1 MFNTQKENFV
11 LSKIFNRNL
20 KEKKKTKY
28 RVNLQ
33 MRPPL
38 KKAMF
43 HLAWSPDSLPTS
55 EAIAPL
61 LEYLDMHLVVLNS
74 ALLIVN
80 FNRVLQDIWEVV
92 LAELSNQMDGN
103 AGVSRIFT
111 PLIYFCHY
119 KKKIVDNLVCQKL
132 QSTSY

>member
-1 MFNTQKENFV
+1 MSV
-11 LSKIFNRNL
+11 
-20 KEKKKTKY
+20 KKQFDITDC
-28 RVNLQ
+28 VNLQ

-74 ALLIVN
+74 ALLSVN

-103 AGVSRIFT
+103 AGVNET
-111 PLIYFCHY
+111 LI
-119 KKKIVDNLVCQKL
+119 L
-132 QSTSY
+132 

>member
-1 MFNTQKENFV
+1 
-11 LSKIFNRNL
+11 
-20 KEKKKTKY
+20 
-28 RVNLQ
+28 

-74 ALLIVN
+74 ALLSVN
-80 FNRVLQDIWEVV
+80 FQSSPSRHLGSGAGRIEQ
-92 LAELSNQMDGN
+92 SNGWKC
-103 AGVSRIFT
+103 GS
-111 PLIYFCHY
+111 
-119 KKKIVDNLVCQKL
+119 K
-132 QSTSY
+132 

>member
-1 MFNTQKENFV
+1 MNA
-11 LSKIFNRNL
+11 LSRCLFD
-20 KEKKKTKY
+20 
-28 RVNLQ
+28 LQ

-61 LEYLDMHLVVLNS
+61 FEYLDVHLVALNS
-74 ALLIVN
+74 TLLTVN

-92 LAELSNQMDGN
+92 LGELSNQMDGN
-103 AGVSRIFT
+103 AGVSEDCSTFIQYVLWSDVVKNKVNLT
-111 PLIYFCHY
+111 TINKQTKQKIY
-119 KKKIVDNLVCQKL
+119 IVFDYSFL
-132 QSTSY
+132 

>member
-1 MFNTQKENFV
+1 M
-11 LSKIFNRNL
+11 L
-20 KEKKKTKY
+20 KNNID
-28 RVNLQ
+28 VVDCINSQ

-74 ALLIVN
+74 ALLSVN

-103 AGVSRIFT
+103 AGVNAT
-111 PLIYFCHY
+111 LI
-119 KKKIVDNLVCQKL
+119 L
-132 QSTSY
+132 

>member
-1 MFNTQKENFV
+1 M
-11 LSKIFNRNL
+11 L
-20 KEKKKTKY
+20 KNNIDI
-28 RVNLQ
+28 VDCINSQ

-61 LEYLDMHLVVLNS
+61 LEYLDMHLVMLNS
-74 ALLIVN
+74 ALLSVN

-103 AGVSRIFT
+103 AGVNAT
-111 PLIYFCHY
+111 LI
-119 KKKIVDNLVCQKL
+119 L
-132 QSTSY
+132 

>member
-1 MFNTQKENFV
+1 
-11 LSKIFNRNL
+11 
-20 KEKKKTKY
+20 
-28 RVNLQ
+28 

-103 AGVSRIFT
+103 AGVSRIFKS
-111 PLIYFCHY
+111 LFYY
-119 KKKIVDNLVCQKL
+119 KKEIVNNLVCQEL
-132 QSTSY
+132 VSH